1 MRRTAKK
8 PRLVLIAAGGT
19 ISLLK
24 DSSGRSVPA
33 WTAADLLAQTSLRH
47 QLRVRPL
54 DFVSPDTAS
63 ADSLLA
69 LARRIRTAATPA
81 VDGIVVTHGTDAM
94 EEAAYAVD
102 ELVAAPVPIVFTG
115 AMRPGWASGYDG
127 IRNLDNALRVASL
140 MPAAYGT
147 LVTLNDQIF
156 EAWSASK
163 ADTGALDAFTA
174 RRGAPFGQ
182 IIGNQ
187 VECLWRPVAR
197 SRLGR
202 IPRAVPASVPI
213 LSMALAEDAALL
225 DSLAA
230 GQVQGLVI
238 AGMATGTIPP
248 RAREKVLGLA
258 TSGLPVVLC
267 SGAAS
272 GWTAAEYYYPQAYD
286 GLRAA
291 GVVIENHLSAR
302 KTRLRLMLSLGLGL
316 DYVPFGREFVLG
328 PDSAE

>member
-24 DSSGRSVPA
+24 DSSGRSVPT

-47 QLRVRPL
+47 QLRVRPV

-69 LARRIRTAATPA
+69 LARRIRTAVTPA

-94 EEAAYAVD
+94 EEVAYAVD
-102 ELVAAPVPIVFTG
+102 ELVAAPAPIVFTG

-140 MPAAYGT
+140 ISAAYGT

-156 EAWSASK
+156 EAWSVSK

-182 IIGNQ
+182 IIGDQ
-187 VECLWRPVAR
+187 VECPWRPLAR
-197 SRLGR
+197 PRLGR

-225 DSLAA
+225 DGLSAD
-230 GQVQGLVI
+230 QVQGLVI

-248 RAREKVLGLA
+248 RALSAFTPDPAFSR
-258 TSGLPVVLC
+258 
-267 SGAAS
+267 
-272 GWTAAEYYYPQAYD
+272 
-286 GLRAA
+286 GLRSA
-291 GVVIENHLSAR
+291 GPVQPRARRRLGAGPFRNLSGDQPPSNAR
-302 KTRLRLMLSLGLGL
+302 RTSSITIARPRSIRLHS
-316 DYVPFGREFVLG
+316 
-328 PDSAE
+328 SA